1 MQPAY
6 PTSSVAQETTITELT
21 LKIPLE
27 ATGRS
32 AITRLTG
39 QAIATNKPRTSVLKS
54 SRSPNSKKLRA
65 AVAFVPRLSH
75 FDIENERSST
85 NEFRGFFTLF
95 WMSLFIW
102 TVRTYVRSIETHGA
116 PLNFQFATM
125 ISKDARTL
133 AISDV
138 VLVLSTGICVPFA
151 KAVSKGWIKYYW
163 TGVLIQHALQTFIL
177 FAAVK
182 WTFNRQ
188 WPWVQS
194 GFLTLHTFVMLM
206 KMHSYMATN
215 GYLKHASQQSAE
227 LLTQL
232 RDATS
237 RVGGWETAISEAMSR
252 REGLEREAGADLSPG
267 TSISSIPTPDLSDS
281 ASSSYV
287 QIHTSST
294 LRNRLIHAT
303 EPTSIPDDK
312 PKDLTP
318 RALVDHP
325 DPEISALATEYVDLE
340 SELVSSG
347 PERVRWPENITFK
360 NFAVYQ
366 LIPTLVYELEF
377 PRTNKIRPL
386 YVFEKT
392 VATFGTFALLYTT
405 TETFILPYTNP
416 SPEQSFARTLLD
428 LALPFM
434 LAYLLLFYII
444 FECICNGFA
453 ELSYFADRGFYE
465 DWWNSTSWDEFSRKW
480 NKPVYNFLM
489 RHVYAST
496 ITSYKFSRSRAM
508 FATFLLSAAAH
519 ELVMAVVTH
528 KIRMYLFA
536 MQLIQIPLIAVGRTP
551 AIKRN
556 KRLGNVV
563 FWLGLYA
570 GFPLLCVAYVLY

>member
-1 MQPAY
+1 MPSAS
-6 PTSSVAQETTITELT
+6 TAQEAIVSGVT
-21 LKIPLE
+21 LEIPLE
-27 ATGRS
+27 ATDRS
-32 AITRLTG
+32 AVTNVTS
-39 QAIATNKPRTSVLKS
+39 QAITTNGSTTHVLKLF
-54 SRSPNSKKLRA
+54 RSPNSKKLRA
-65 AVAFVPRLSH
+65 AVAFVPRRSH
-75 FDIENERSST
+75 FDIENERSGT

-95 WMSLFIW
+95 WISLFIW
-102 TVRTYVRSIETHGA
+102 TVRTYVRSIERHGA
-116 PLNFQFATM
+116 PLNLQFATM
-125 ISKDARTL
+125 LSKDARIL
-133 AISDV
+133 ALSDA

-163 TGVLIQHALQTFIL
+163 TGVIIQHALQTFIL
-177 FAAVK
+177 FAAIK

-194 GFLTLHTFVMLM
+194 GFLTLHTLTMLM

-215 GYLKHASQQSAE
+215 GYLKHVSQQSVE

-237 RVGGWETAISEAMSR
+237 RVGGWEEAISEALKR
-252 REGLEREAGADLSPG
+252 REGLERETGADDGSTTTSASP
-267 TSISSIPTPDLSDS
+267 IPTPELSDS
-281 ASSSYV
+281 VSSSYV
-287 QIHTSST
+287 QVHTTAT
-294 LRNRLIHAT
+294 LRKRLIHASD
-303 EPTSIPDDK
+303 PTSISDDK
-312 PKDLTP
+312 PKDLMP
-318 RALVDHP
+318 HALVDHP
-325 DPEISALATEYVDLE
+325 DPEISTLATEYLELE

-347 PERVRWPENITFK
+347 PERVRWPENITLK

-416 SPEQSFARTLLD
+416 GPEQSFARTLLD

-480 NKPVYNFLM
+480 NKPVHNFLL

-496 ITSYKFSRSRAM
+496 ITSYQFSRSRAM
-508 FATFLLSAAAH
+508 FVTFLLSAAAH
-519 ELVMAVVTH
+519 ELVMAVVTK
-528 KIRMYLFA
+528 KIRMYLFV
-536 MQLIQIPLIAVGRTP
+536 MQLIQVPLIAVGRTSV
-551 AIKRN
+551 IKRN
-556 KRLGNVV
+556 KPLGNVV